1 MLFKERFLGLRII
14 FSNKAFLLFVSG
26 VFEPQFLIV
35 GTTIGLFLININTR
49 EVIST
54 ISFDHL
60 YNNQIVEDI
69 LSAMVSTLM
78 LSRSSYNGDIN
89 VLTQCMTD
97 EKTAFFQVKFQSTI
111 PLEDTAEDG
120 DASAIAIVAQDSPKG
135 FFKNIQKVLRIV
147 EAI

>member
-1 MLFKERFLGLRII
+1 M
-14 FSNKAFLLFVSG
+14 
-26 VFEPQFLIV
+26 
-35 GTTIGLFLININTR
+35 ININTR

-89 VLTQCMTD
+89 VLTQCLTD

-111 PLEDTAEDG
+111 PLEDTEDG

-135 FFKNIQKVLRIV
+135 FFKNIQKV
-147 EAI
+147 

>member
-1 MLFKERFLGLRII
+1 MKDLNLTQSHILTQQLYFLF
-14 FSNKAFLLFVSG
+14 SG
-26 VFEPQFLIV
+26 VFEPRFLIV

-111 PLEDTAEDG
+111 PLEDTEDG